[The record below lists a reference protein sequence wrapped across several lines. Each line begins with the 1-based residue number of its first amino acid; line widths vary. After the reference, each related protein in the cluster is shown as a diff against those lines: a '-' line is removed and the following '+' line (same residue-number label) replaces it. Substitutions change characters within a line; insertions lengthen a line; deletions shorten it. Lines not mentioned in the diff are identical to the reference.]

1 LEEVAGPP
9 DHLLPWGVAL
19 SADAVTLAPQQPASP
34 APKRRRS
41 RWNRSARQSLTAYAL
56 LLPGAFFLAFLLIS
70 VVFLARF
77 SLNGWDPGLGMYP
90 SLTLANYGDFLSD
103 PYFRGIFLKTLRLAL
118 LVTLIA
124 LALGYPFAYFLSI
137 SEGAVRNVLLLV
149 VIVPLL
155 IDVLVRAYG
164 WLILLGDR
172 GLLNRSLM
180 AIGATDEPV
189 QILYTELSVI
199 IELLHEILPFM
210 VLPIAAVL
218 EKIDPSLREAGQ
230 SLGASKFQ
238 TFLRITLPMS
248 LPGILAG
255 TLLCFA
261 LSASAFVAPLVL
273 GGGKVMVMSLL
284 IRTQMSVLLNWPFA
298 AAESIILVALTL
310 VILYFYVRA
319 SRMGLNWQQ
328 RG

>member
-1 LEEVAGPP
+1 M
-9 DHLLPWGVAL
+9 
-19 SADAVTLAPQQPASP
+19 
-34 APKRRRS
+34 
-41 RWNRSARQSLTAYAL
+41 TAYAL
-56 LLPGAFFLAFLLIS
+56 LLPAAFFLVFLVIA
-70 VVFLARF
+70 VVFLLRF
-77 SLNGWDPGLGMYP
+77 SLNGWDPGRGMYP
-90 SLTLANYGDFLSD
+90 NVTFSNYGDFIAD

-118 LVTLIA
+118 VVTLIA
-124 LALGYPFAYFLSI
+124 FVLGYPYAYFLAI
-137 SEGAVRNVLLLV
+137 SRGAARNVLMLV

-172 GLLNRSLM
+172 GLLNQSLM
-180 AIGATDEPV
+180 ATGVRDEPL
-189 QILYTELSVI
+189 QILYTETSVI

-210 VLPIAAVL
+210 ILPIAAVL
-218 EKIDPSLREAGQ
+218 EKIDPSLKEAGQ
-230 SLGASKFQ
+230 SLGASKLQ

-310 VILYFYVRA
+310 VILYFYIRA

-328 RG
+328 RA

>member
-1 LEEVAGPP
+1 ML
-9 DHLLPWGVAL
+9 
-19 SADAVTLAPQQPASP
+19 
-34 APKRRRS
+34 
-41 RWNRSARQSLTAYAL
+41 
-56 LLPGAFFLAFLLIS
+56 FLIFLVIA

-77 SLNGWDPGLGMYP
+77 SLNGWDPGMGMYP
-90 SLTLANYGDFLSD
+90 DLTLSNYQEFVADE
-103 PYFRGIFLKTLRLAL
+103 YFRGIFFKTIRLAL
-118 LVTLIA
+118 VVTLVA
-124 LALGYPFAYFLSI
+124 LLLGYPFAYFLAMST
-137 SEGAVRNVLLLV
+137 GALRNILLLV
-149 VIVPLL
+149 VVTPLL

-172 GLLNRSLM
+172 GLLNQMLLALRLR
-180 AIGATDEPV
+180 DEPMI
-189 QILYTELSVI
+189 ILYTETAVV

-230 SLGASKFQ
+230 NLGASKWQ
-238 TFLRITLPMS
+238 TFLRVTLPLS

-261 LSASAFVAPLVL
+261 LAASAFVAPLVL

-310 VILYFYVRA
+310 LILFFYVRA
-319 SRMGLNWQQ
+319 SRMRLGWQE

>member
-1 LEEVAGPP
+1 
-9 DHLLPWGVAL
+9 
-19 SADAVTLAPQQPASP
+19 VTLESQQPAAP
-34 APKRRRS
+34 APSRRRS

-56 LLPGAFFLAFLLIS
+56 LLPGAFFLAFLVIS
-70 VVFLARF
+70 VGFLARF

-124 LALGYPFAYFLSI
+124 LALGYPFAYFLAM
-137 SEGAVRNVLLLV
+137 SEGAVRNVLFLV

-189 QILYTELSVI
+189 QILYTESSVI

>member
-1 LEEVAGPP
+1 M
-9 DHLLPWGVAL
+9 
-19 SADAVTLAPQQPASP
+19 
-34 APKRRRS
+34 
-41 RWNRSARQSLTAYAL
+41 RQAFLAYAL
-56 LLPGAFFLAFLLIS
+56 LLPASFFLAFLVIS
-70 VVFLARF
+70 IIFLARF
-77 SLNGWDPGLGMYP
+77 SLNGWEPGLGMYP
-90 SLTLANYGDFLSD
+90 SLTLNNYGDFVSD
-103 PYFRGIFLKTLRLAL
+103 PYFRGIFFKTLRLAL
-118 LVTLIA
+118 VTTLVA
-124 LALGYPFAYFLSI
+124 LMLGYPFAYFLASAR
-137 SEGAVRNVLLLV
+137 GTLRNVLLLV

-172 GLLNRSLM
+172 GLVNKGLM
-180 AIGATDEPV
+180 ATGIRDQPLML
-189 QILYTELSVI
+189 LYTETSVI

-210 VLPIAAVL
+210 ILPIAAVL
-218 EKIDPSLREAGQ
+218 EKIDPSLPEAAQ
-230 SLGASKFQ
+230 NLGASKFQ

-261 LSASAFVAPLVL
+261 LTASAFVAPLVL

-310 VILYFYVRA
+310 VILYFYVKA

-328 RG
+328 RA

>member
-1 LEEVAGPP
+1 M
-9 DHLLPWGVAL
+9 
-19 SADAVTLAPQQPASP
+19 
-34 APKRRRS
+34 RR
-41 RWNRSARQSLTAYAL
+41 WLTAYAL
-56 LLPGAFFLAFLLIS
+56 LLPGAFFLAFLVIS
-70 VVFLARF
+70 VGFLVRF

-90 SLTLANYGDFLSD
+90 SLTLANYRDFVSD

-118 LVTLIA
+118 VVTLFA
-124 LALGYPFAYFLSI
+124 LLLGYPYAYLLAI
-137 SEGAVRNVLLLV
+137 SRGWVRNALLLI

-172 GLLNRSLM
+172 GLVNEGLL
-180 AIGATDEPV
+180 AIGVRDEPL
-189 QILYTELSVI
+189 QMLYTETSVI
-199 IELLHEILPFM
+199 VELLHEILPFM

-230 SLGASKFQ
+230 SLGASEFQ

-298 AAESIILVALTL
+298 AAESIILVVLTL
-310 VILYFYVRA
+310 VILVLYVRA

>member
-1 LEEVAGPP
+1 
-9 DHLLPWGVAL
+9 
-19 SADAVTLAPQQPASP
+19 
-34 APKRRRS
+34 
-41 RWNRSARQSLTAYAL
+41 L
-56 LLPGAFFLAFLLIS
+56 LLPAFFFLVFLVIA

-77 SLNGWDPGLGMYP
+77 SLNGWDPGMGMYP
-90 SLTLANYGDFLSD
+90 DLTLSNYQEFVADE
-103 PYFRGIFLKTLRLAL
+103 YFRGIFFRTIRLAL
-118 LVTLIA
+118 TATLVA
-124 LALGYPFAYFLSI
+124 LVLGYPFAYFLAMST
-137 SEGAVRNVLLLV
+137 GVLRNILLLIV
-149 VIVPLL
+149 VTPLL

-172 GLLNRSLM
+172 GLLNQTLLALRLRE
-180 AIGATDEPV
+180 EPLI
-189 QILYTELSVI
+189 ILYTEMAVV

-230 SLGASKFQ
+230 NLGASKWQ
-238 TFLRITLPMS
+238 TFLRITLPLS

-261 LSASAFVAPLVL
+261 LTASAFVAPLVL

-298 AAESIILVALTL
+298 AAESIILVGLTL
-310 VILYFYVRA
+310 VILVFYVRA
-319 SRMGLNWQQ
+319 SRMRLGWQQ

>member
-1 LEEVAGPP
+1 M
-9 DHLLPWGVAL
+9 
-19 SADAVTLAPQQPASP
+19 AS
-34 APKRRRS
+34 
-41 RWNRSARQSLTAYAL
+41 SARQPGSPRARRLREALTAYAL
-56 LLPGAFFLAFLLIS
+56 LLPAAFFLVFLVIS
-70 VVFLARF
+70 VVFLIRF

-90 SLTLANYGDFLSD
+90 SLTLSNYGDFISD

-118 LVTLIA
+118 VVTLVA
-124 LALGYPFAYFLSI
+124 LVLGYPYAYLLSI
-137 SEGAVRNVLLLV
+137 SRGVARNALLLI

-172 GLLNRSLM
+172 GLLNQTLM
-180 AIGATDEPV
+180 ASGLRTEPL
-189 QILYTELSVI
+189 QILYTESSVI

-210 VLPIAAVL
+210 ILPIAAVL
-218 EKIDPSLREAGQ
+218 EKIDPSLKEAGQ
-230 SLGASKFQ
+230 SLGASKLQ

-248 LPGILAG
+248 LPGVLAG

-284 IRTQMSVLLNWPFA
+284 IRTQLSVLLNWPFA

-310 VILYFYVRA
+310 VILYFYTRA
-319 SRMGLNWQQ
+319 SRAGLNWQ
-328 RG
+328 RA

>member
-1 LEEVAGPP
+1 MRQT
-9 DHLLPWGVAL
+9 LP
-19 SADAVTLAPQQPASP
+19 
-34 APKRRRS
+34 
-41 RWNRSARQSLTAYAL
+41 AYAL
-56 LLPGAFFLAFLLIS
+56 LLPASFFLAFLVIS
-70 VVFLARF
+70 VIFLARF
-77 SLNGWDPGLGMYP
+77 SLNAWDPGLGMYP
-90 SLTLANYGDFLSD
+90 SVTLNNYGDFISD
-103 PYFRGIFLKTLRLAL
+103 PYFRGIFFKTLRLAF
-118 LVTLIA
+118 VTTIIA
-124 LALGYPFAYFLSI
+124 LFIGYPFAYFLASAR
-137 SEGAVRNVLLLV
+137 GAVRNVLFLV

-172 GLLNRSLM
+172 GLVNKGLM
-180 AIGATDEPV
+180 AAGVRDEPLML
-189 QILYTELSVI
+189 LYTETSVI

-210 VLPIAAVL
+210 ILPIAAVL
-218 EKIDPSLREAGQ
+218 EKMDPSLREAAQ
-230 SLGASKFQ
+230 NLGASKFQ

-261 LSASAFVAPLVL
+261 LTASAFVAPLVL

-310 VILYFYVRA
+310 VILYFYVKA

>member
-1 LEEVAGPP
+1 MGLPP
-9 DHLLPWGVAL
+9 LPREITLSSEAL
-19 SADAVTLAPQQPASP
+19 PLSSPTPGSPSRRPRSLAA
-34 APKRRRS
+34 RRAR
-41 RWNRSARQSLTAYAL
+41 RWLTAYGL
-56 LLPGAFFLAFLLIS
+56 LLPGAFFLAFLVMS
-70 VVFLARF
+70 VVMLARF

-90 SLTLANYGDFLSD
+90 SVTLSNYGDFITDS
-103 PYFRGIFLKTLRLAL
+103 YFRGIFLKTLRLAL
-118 LVTLIA
+118 VVTLIA
-124 LALGYPFAYFLSI
+124 LVLGYPYAYFLAMSR
-137 SEGAVRNVLLLV
+137 GPVRNLLLLI

-172 GLLNRSLM
+172 GLINQSL
-180 AIGATDEPV
+180 ISLGVRDEPFYM
-189 QILYTELSVI
+189 LYTETSVV
-199 IELLHEILPFM
+199 IELIHEILPFM

-218 EKIDPSLREAGQ
+218 EKIDPSLTEAGQ
-230 SLGASKFQ
+230 SLGASKLQ
-238 TFLRITLPMS
+238 TFLRITLPIS

-310 VILYFYVRA
+310 IILYFYIRA
-319 SRMGLNWQQ
+319 SRMGLNWQA
-328 RG
+328 RP

>member
-1 LEEVAGPP
+1 MGLPP
-9 DHLLPWGVAL
+9 IPWEITLSSEALPL
-19 SADAVTLAPQQPASP
+19 SSPTPGSPSRRPRSP
-34 APKRRRS
+34 ATRRAR
-41 RWNRSARQSLTAYAL
+41 RWLTAYAL
-56 LLPGAFFLAFLLIS
+56 LLPGAFFLAFLVMS
-70 VVFLARF
+70 VIMLARF

-90 SLTLANYGDFLSD
+90 SLTLSNYGDFISD
-103 PYFRGIFLKTLRLAL
+103 SYFRGIFLKTLRLAL
-118 LVTLIA
+118 VVTLIA
-124 LALGYPFAYFLSI
+124 LVLGYPYAYFLAMSR
-137 SEGAVRNVLLLV
+137 GPVRNLLLLI

-164 WLILLGDR
+164 WLILLGVR
-172 GLLNRSLM
+172 
-180 AIGATDEPV
+180 DEPFYM
-189 QILYTELSVI
+189 LYTETSVV
-199 IELLHEILPFM
+199 IELIHEILPFM

-230 SLGASKFQ
+230 NLGASKFQ

-310 VILYFYVRA
+310 IILY
-319 SRMGLNWQQ
+319 
-328 RG
+328 

>member
-1 LEEVAGPP
+1 MRDALAG
-9 DHLLPWGVAL
+9 
-19 SADAVTLAPQQPASP
+19 
-34 APKRRRS
+34 
-41 RWNRSARQSLTAYAL
+41 YAL
-56 LLPGAFFLAFLLIS
+56 VLPAFAFMIFLVIAVLFLL
-70 VVFLARF
+70 RF
-77 SLNGWDPGLGMYP
+77 SFNGWESGRGMYP
-90 SLTLANYGDFLSD
+90 DWTLSNYQEFVSD
-103 PYFRGIFLKTLRLAL
+103 PYFRGIFFKTLRLAL
-118 LVTLIA
+118 TVTLVA
-124 LALGYPFAYFLSI
+124 LLLGYPFAYFLAQSR
-137 SEGAVRNVLLLV
+137 GWVRNVLLLV
-149 VIVPLL
+149 VITPLL

-172 GLLNRSLM
+172 GLLNQTLIALRVR
-180 AIGATDEPV
+180 DEPLML
-189 QILYTELSVI
+189 LYTEVSVV
-199 IELLHEILPFM
+199 IELLHETLPFM

-230 SLGASKFQ
+230 SLGADKFQ
-238 TFLRITLPMS
+238 TFLRVTLPLS

-261 LSASAFVAPLVL
+261 LTASAFVAPLVL

-310 VILYFYVRA
+310 VILWFYVRA

-328 RG
+328 RS